1 MNETERWGA
10 PPLEN
15 SGPYDCVEEFAVTM
29 LFDGTNILWDEDV
42 FHQKV
47 KGDWVVIEEGQLL
60 DWCMDAKQAMSAVA
74 NMQGRE
80 FALEYGEYTLI
91 GPDVED
97 NPHQQAM
104 HVLVPYGAMRID
116 AGNSFKG
123 DGNLSYKELEW
134 LVRADATVPGITLWD
149 VATREPVGVIT
160 REMVGYPW
168 PVAP

>member
-1 MNETERWGA
+1 MNEDERWGA

-15 SGPYDCVEEFAVTM
+15 KEPFDCVEEFAITM
-29 LFDGTNILWDEDV
+29 LFDGTNILWDAGV

-47 KGDWVVIEEGQLL
+47 EGDWVVIEESPLL
-60 DWCMDAKQAMSAVA
+60 DMCTDAQQAMMAVA
-74 NMQGRE
+74 SMQGKE
-80 FALEYGEYTLI
+80 FALEEGEYTLI
-91 GPDVED
+91 GPDVEG
-97 NPHQQAM
+97 NPHLQAM

-123 DGNLSYKELEW
+123 TGMLSYKELEW
-134 LVRADATVPGITLWD
+134 LVKADATVPGVTLWD

-168 PVAP
+168 PVAQ